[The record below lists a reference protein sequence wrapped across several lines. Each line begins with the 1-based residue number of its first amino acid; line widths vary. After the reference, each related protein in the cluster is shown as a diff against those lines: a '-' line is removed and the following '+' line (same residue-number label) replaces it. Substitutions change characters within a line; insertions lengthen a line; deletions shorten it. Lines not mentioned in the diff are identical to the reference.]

1 MTQKNPKLIQ
11 KTTKN
16 IQKQKN
22 QKNHNLQLNVNNQ
35 HLIANDLQLNV
46 NNQHLIAN

>member
-1 MTQKNPKLIQ
+1 MTQKISKNDK

-22 QKNHNLQLNVNNQ
+22 QKIHNLQLNVNNQ

-46 NNQHLIAN
+46 DC